1 MKPSLTDRKPTKND
15 IFLKL
20 GITAGA
26 TLIVLI
32 FSAFAPPE
40 ADMFDKLG
48 MVMAIL
54 ALGFFLCR
62 FPVIICL
69 YSNLL
74 VLCSAAGSI
83 LKFYDKFP
91 KYDRVIHFISGIL
104 LAYIGLFMA
113 KWLFKRL
120 NIRLDTGMLILIAG
134 MFSFACAGFWEIT
147 EYLTY
152 LVTLEEVQHGNV
164 DTMGDII
171 CGFLGGVL
179 FQCCEAYRNREY
191 YTVEWFRHLIQ
202 GSLTAYIWDKYDEKK
217 KREQNG
223 KTSNPKIHS

>member
-20 GITAGA
+20 GITAGSV
-26 TLIVLI
+26 LIVLI
-32 FSAFAPPE
+32 FCVFAPPQ

-48 MVMAIL
+48 MVLAIL

-83 LKFYDKFP
+83 LKLYDKIP
-91 KYDRVIHFISGIL
+91 KYDRFVHFVSGIL

-134 MFSFACAGFWEIT
+134 VFSFACAGFWEII
-147 EYLTY
+147 EYITY
-152 LVTLEEVQHGNV
+152 LVTLQEVQHGNI
-164 DTMGDII
+164 DTMGDIV
-171 CGFLGGVL
+171 CGFLGGLV
-179 FQCCEAYRNREY
+179 FQIGEAYRNREY
-191 YTVEWFRHLIQ
+191 YTVEWFRNLIR
-202 GSLTAYIWDKYDEKK
+202 GSLTAHIWDKYDEKK
-217 KREQNG
+217 QG
-223 KTSNPKIHS
+223 KDNKANQRPKIHS